1 MKKRK
6 NTKYKIQNT
15 KYKIQKKK
23 KKNYT
28 LMLSFPEPKKK
39 KTILNKSLNK

>member
-1 MKKRK
+1 MK
-6 NTKYKIQNT
+6 KYKIQ
-15 KYKIQKKK
+15 KKKKKKK

-28 LMLSFPEPKKK
+28 LMLSFPELKKR